1 MRSRSLAAAVALLAL
16 VGCSESRQEKFEKA
30 MRAVEA
36 ARTSLDAAQHDY
48 AKSESEYAK
57 ARDAAAAAEAALGT
71 ARGKVEAATA
81 KLESARSEVAKW
93 ADDASVSRLLQQ
105 RLLAEPTLEKAAVSA
120 RVEHG
125 VALLEGSVP
134 DAKASG
140 RAAVIARE
148 TPGVLEVQSHITVST
163 PSQAAPAPAAA
174 AAAPPAPVGAE
185 TAPAAAP
192 EAPH

>member
-1 MRSRSLAAAVALLAL
+1 MRRGSVAAAVALLAF

-30 MRAVEA
+30 MRAAEA

-48 AKSESEYAK
+48 AKSESAYAK

-71 ARGKVEAATA
+71 AREKVETATA
-81 KLESARSEVAKW
+81 ALESARAEVAKW

-105 RLLAEPTLEKAAVSA
+105 RLLAEPTLEKATVSA

-134 DAKASG
+134 DAKASA

-148 TPGVLEVQSHITVST
+148 TPGVLEVQSHVAVSAPET
-163 PSQAAPAPAAA
+163 PPTAAA
-174 AAAPPAPVGAE
+174 AAAP
-185 TAPAAAP
+185 
-192 EAPH
+192 EAPR